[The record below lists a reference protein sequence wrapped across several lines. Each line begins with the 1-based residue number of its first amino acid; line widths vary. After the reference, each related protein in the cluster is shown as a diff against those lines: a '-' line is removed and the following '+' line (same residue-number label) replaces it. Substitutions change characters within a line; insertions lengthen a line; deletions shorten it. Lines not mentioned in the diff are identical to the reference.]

1 MKLSAAFLAGLGHA
15 DPVQFLDFWKESDVF
30 AVQIDN
36 AIAELKQGR
45 VFYRKYKNLKT
56 VLQYYQNKG
65 ICEGGHSDPSYE
77 VVNMKS
83 FDEKLNQ
90 AANIENLLGMMEDWI
105 ESYACFDLKRQ
116 PRGYERIINR
126 MREIGNND
134 NFRAEEYSFEVSD
147 EKMSYSDA
155 LGYCLLKDM
164 WLADFDVED
173 PNAVRQMVSENILK
187 MLTVF
192 HSR

>member
-1 MKLSAAFLAGLGHA
+1 MKLSAAFLAGLGRA

-36 AIAELKQGR
+36 ALAELKQGR
-45 VFYRKYKNLKT
+45 VFYRKYKNLKN

-77 VVNMKS
+77 LVNMKS

-105 ESYACFDLKRQ
+105 ESYACFDMKRH
-116 PRGYERIINR
+116 PKSYDRIINR
-126 MREIGNND
+126 MREIGNKNE
-134 NFRAEEYSFEVSD
+134 FREEEYSFEVSD
-147 EKMSYSDA
+147 EKMSYTDA

-173 PNAVRQMVSENILK
+173 PNAVRQMVSENK
-187 MLTVF
+187 C
-192 HSR
+192 SG